1 MCGIFALLGNLKIN
15 NKIETSFNKGK
26 ERGPE
31 YSKLKQVTDNII
43 FGFHRLAI
51 NGLDTGSHQ
60 PLAINNIE
68 LICNGEIYN
77 YKELYELMNITSET
91 HSDCEVIIHLYK
103 RYGIDQTIEMLDG
116 VFAFILYDKDTSE
129 IYVAR
134 DLYGVR
140 PLFYGVRPLFYGY
153 SNNECNYGF
162 ASELKMIHHL
172 FEKCYVFKPGIYSYY
187 KDECYQYS
195 IDYFKGYV
203 INYSLKDRHNIL
215 SLIRN
220 TLIEAVRKR
229 IDTSDRPIACLLS
242 GGLDSS
248 LITSLV
254 SKYYPSLQ
262 TYSIGLE
269 GSEDLK
275 YAKQVSEYL
284 NTTHNEIIVSEED
297 FLNVIPEVIKMI
309 ESYDTTSI
317 RASVGNYLVAK
328 YIKEHSDAKVIFNGD
343 GSDEITGGYLYFH
356 KAPDSIEF
364 DKECKRLLSNIH
376 LFDVLRSDRCI
387 AAHGLEAR
395 TPFLDKSFVTTYL
408 SIPSHI
414 RNHNNNKVMEK
425 NLLRNAFIGYLPNKV
440 LFRKK
445 EAFSDGVSKQTRSW
459 FQIIQE
465 YIETLNIDNGI
476 NYEFN
481 CPQTKEQYYYRYI
494 FEKHYSNRSHIIPYF
509 WMPKYVNATDAS
521 ARTLDIYK
529 NVK

>member
-1 MCGIFALLGNLKIN
+1 MCGIFAILGNLKIN

-51 NGLDTGSHQ
+51 NGLDTVSHQ

-77 YKELYELMNITSET
+77 YKQLYELMDITPET
-91 HSDCEVIIHLYK
+91 NSDCEVIIHLYK
-103 RYGIDQTIEMLDG
+103 RYGIDHTIEMLDG
-116 VFAFILYDKDTSE
+116 VFAFILYDRETSE
-129 IYVAR
+129 MYAAR

-140 PLFYGVRPLFYGY
+140 PLFYGVRQLFNGY
-153 SNNECNYGF
+153 NNSECNYGF
-162 ASELKMIHHL
+162 ASELKMIHDL
-172 FEKCYVFKPGIYSYY
+172 FDNCFVFKPGSYSYY
-187 KDECYQYS
+187 VNECYQYS
-195 IDYFKGYV
+195 VDYFKGYN
-203 INYSLKDRHNIL
+203 INYSLTERENIL
-215 SLIRN
+215 SYIRN
-220 TLIEAVRKR
+220 TLINAVKKR

-254 SKYYPSLQ
+254 SKHYPSLQ

-269 GSEDLK
+269 GSDDLR
-275 YAKQVSEYL
+275 YAKQVSTYL
-284 NTTHNEIIVSEED
+284 NTNHNEIIVSEEE
-297 FLNVIPEVIKMI
+297 FLKVIPEVIRMI
-309 ESYDTTSI
+309 ESYDTTTV

-376 LFDVLRSDRCI
+376 FYDVLRSDRCI

-395 TPFLDKSFVTTYL
+395 TPFLDKSFVTAYL

-414 RNHNNNKVMEK
+414 RNHNREGVMEK
-425 NLLRNAFIGYLPNKV
+425 SLLRNAFIGYLPEEV

-465 YIETLNIDNGI
+465 YIETLNIELSI

-481 CPQTKEQYYYRYI
+481 SPKTKEQYYYRYI
-494 FEKHYSNRSHIIPYF
+494 FESHYANRSHIIPYF
-509 WMPKYVNATDAS
+509 WMPKYVDAKDAS

-529 NVK
+529 NVN